1 MVFSSQDKI
10 LVTGAA
16 GFVGKVCIDALLQDG
31 RHPDQIFALSRH
43 NEQSAARGVNSVKGD
58 ILDRAGMRD
67 IIAELQPCA
76 IIHLAAIAEP
86 AKARADHDGAWAV
99 NFDSVRHLAE
109 TILHV
114 SPKTRLIFSG
124 SAEAYGASFNDS
136 PGPIDEF
143 VHLRPATTYG
153 ATKAAADM
161 LLGQMAQDGLRA
173 VRFRAFN
180 HTGPGQ
186 APAYVVPA
194 FAEQIA
200 RIEAGLQPPVV
211 SVGNLEAKRDF
222 LDVRDV
228 AAAYARAAD
237 PAADIDGSV
246 FNLASGEARSI
257 QSILDALVGMSNKQ
271 IDVETDPNRLRPSD
285 VPYAA
290 GSNVRICKELG
301 WAPAHDFEETLR
313 DTLTFWR
320 EQFVS

>member
-1 MVFSSQDKI
+1 MAFSRQDKI

-16 GFVGKVCIDALLQDG
+16 GFVGMVCIDALLDDG
-31 RHPDQIFALSRH
+31 LHPDQIFALSRH
-43 NEQSAARGVNSVKGD
+43 SEKAPARGVNSVKGD

-67 IIAELQPCA
+67 IVADLQPCA

-109 TILHV
+109 TILDV
-114 SPKTRLIFSG
+114 SAETRLIFSG
-124 SAEAYGASFNDS
+124 SAEAYGASFNDAD
-136 PGPIDEF
+136 GPVDESRP
-143 VHLRPATTYG
+143 LRPATTYG

-161 LLGQMAQDGLRA
+161 LLGQMAHDGLKV

-211 SVGNLEAKRDF
+211 RVGNLEARRDF

-228 AAAYARAAD
+228 AGAYARAAD
-237 PAADIDGSV
+237 PAAEIDGSV
-246 FNLASGEARSI
+246 FNLASGDARTI
-257 QSILDALVGMSNKQ
+257 RSILDALVGMSDRP
-271 IDVETDPNRLRPSD
+271 ISVVTDPSKLRPSD

-290 GSNVRICKELG
+290 GSNLRICKDLG
-301 WAPAHDFEETLR
+301 WAPVHRFEDTLR
-313 DTLTFWR
+313 DTLSFWR
-320 EQFVS
+320 AHFVS

>member
-1 MVFSSQDKI
+1 MAFGRQDKI

-16 GFVGKVCIDALLQDG
+16 GFVGKVCIDALLADG

-43 NEQSAARGVNSVKGD
+43 NEQAPARGVNSVKGD
-58 ILDRAGMRD
+58 ILNRAAMRD
-67 IIAELQPCA
+67 VVAELQPRA

-99 NFDSVRHLAE
+99 NFESVRHLAE
-109 TILHV
+109 TILEV
-114 SPKTRLIFSG
+114 SAKTRLIFAG
-124 SAEAYGASFNDS
+124 SAEAYGASFNDTDS
-136 PGPIDEF
+136 PIDE
-143 VHLRPATTYG
+143 VAPLRPATTYG

-186 APAYVVPA
+186 APAYVVSA

-211 SVGNLEAKRDF
+211 RVGNLEAKRDF

-228 AAAYARAAD
+228 AVAYARAVD
-237 PAADIDGSV
+237 PIAAIDGCV
-246 FNLASGEARSI
+246 FNLASGEVRSI
-257 QSILDALVGMSNKQ
+257 HSILDTLINMSDSE
-271 IDVETDPNRLRPSD
+271 IRVETDPDKLRPSE

-290 GSNVRICKELG
+290 GSNVRLREALG
-301 WAPAHDFEETLR
+301 WTPVYSFERTLA
-313 DTLTFWR
+313 DILAYWR
-320 EQFVS
+320 EQLTH

>member
-1 MVFSSQDKI
+1 MAFSSQDKI

-16 GFVGKVCIDALLQDG
+16 GFVGKVCINALLQDG
-31 RHPDQIFALSRH
+31 CHPDQIFGLSRH
-43 NEQSAARGVNSVKGD
+43 NEQAAAHGVNSVKGD

-67 IIAELQPCA
+67 IISELQPCA

-109 TILHV
+109 TILDV

-136 PGPIDEF
+136 SGPIDEF
-143 VHLRPATTYG
+143 VPLRPATTYG

-211 SVGNLEAKRDF
+211 NVGNLEAKRDF

-228 AAAYARAAD
+228 AAAYALAAD

-257 QSILDALVGMSNKQ
+257 QSILDALIGMSNQQ

-290 GSNVRICKELG
+290 GSNVRIRKEIG

>member
-86 AKARADHDGAWAV
+86 AKARADHDCAWAV

-186 APAYVVPA
+186 APAYVV
-194 FAEQIA
+194 
-200 RIEAGLQPPVV
+200 
-211 SVGNLEAKRDF
+211 
-222 LDVRDV
+222 

-257 QSILDALVGMSNKQ
+257 RSILDALIGMSNKQ

>member
-1 MVFSSQDKI
+1 MAFSRQDKI

-16 GFVGKVCIDALLQDG
+16 GFVGKVCIDALLGDG

-43 NEQSAARGVNSVKGD
+43 NEQAPAHGVNSVKGD
-58 ILDRAGMRD
+58 ILNRAAMRD
-67 IIAELQPCA
+67 VVAELQPCA

-109 TILHV
+109 TILEV
-114 SPKTRLIFSG
+114 SAKTRLIFAG
-124 SAEAYGASFNDS
+124 SAEAYGASFNDTD
-136 PGPIDEF
+136 GPIDE
-143 VHLRPATTYG
+143 VTPLRPATTYG

-211 SVGNLEAKRDF
+211 RVGNLEAKRDF

-228 AAAYARAAD
+228 AVAYAGAAD
-237 PAADIDGSV
+237 PDADIDGSV

-257 QSILDALVGMSNKQ
+257 RSILDALVGMSDRP
-271 IDVETDPNRLRPSD
+271 IDVETDPNKLRPSD

-290 GSNVRICKELG
+290 GSNVRIRKHLG
-301 WAPAHDFEETLR
+301 WAPEHDFEETLR
-313 DTLTFWR
+313 DTLNFWR